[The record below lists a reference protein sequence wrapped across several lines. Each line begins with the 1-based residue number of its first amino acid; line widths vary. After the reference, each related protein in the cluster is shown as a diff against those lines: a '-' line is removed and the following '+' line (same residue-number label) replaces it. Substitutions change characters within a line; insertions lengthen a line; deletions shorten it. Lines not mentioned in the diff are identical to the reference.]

1 MSDKVPPK
9 LDDSKKMPEV
19 EQKPIDMGHEKPSNL
34 PLNDFSQLP
43 KLGMMTPQMA
53 VQQAMAAMNARAQ
66 QLTGVTLPKYYNPA
80 AVNPLKYA
88 EQMQKRKLL
97 WQSAQKKEVT
107 TPSMNNWE
115 HTTFA
120 QDQDGK
126 MAAKFKK
133 LMGIKTE
140 AEEKAAASND
150 DDQLRKQEELFRTL
164 DQQYET
170 ARMSTHS
177 FRGVG
182 LGFSSATT
190 SGNLG
195 SSQILFPK

>member
-1 MSDKVPPK
+1 M
-9 LDDSKKMPEV
+9 EV
-19 EQKPIDMGHEKPSNL
+19 EQKPVDMGHEKPSNL

-43 KLGMMTPQMA
+43 KPGMMTPQMA
-53 VQQAMAAMNARAQ
+53 VQQAMAAMNAKAQ

-80 AVNPLKYA
+80 AVNPMKYA

-97 WQSAQKKEVT
+97 WQSSQKKET
-107 TPSMNNWE
+107 TTQSMNNWE
-115 HTTFA
+115 QTTFA

-133 LMGIKTE
+133 LMGIKPE
-140 AEEKAAASND
+140 SEEKSALATG

-182 LGFSSATT
+182 LGFSSAAASASLT
-190 SGNLG
+190 ST
-195 SSQILFPK
+195 QIVFPK